1 MKKFEYIIKDA
12 NGIHAR
18 PAGMLVKEASKF
30 ESVIT
35 IESGEKKADAKKI
48 FAVMSMNVKCGDK
61 LSVLIEGSDEEKA
74 QKELFE
80 FFNSNL

>member
-1 MKKFEYIIKDA
+1 MKNFEYTIKDE

-30 ESVIT
+30 NSDIVL
-35 IESGEKKADAKKI
+35 ESGEKKADAKKI

-61 LSVLIEGSDEEKA
+61 LSVLIEGSDEAQAEKV
-74 QKELFE
+74 LYE
-80 FFNSNL
+80 FFCSNL

>member
-61 LSVLIEGSDEEKA
+61 LSVLIEGIDEQQAEKV
-74 QKELFE
+74 LFE

>member
-74 QKELFE
+74 QKVLFE

>member
-1 MKKFEYIIKDA
+1 MKNFEYIIKGT

-30 ESVIT
+30 DSVIT
-35 IESGEKKADAKKI
+35 LKTGEKNADAKKI
-48 FAVMSMNVKCGDK
+48 FAVMSMNAKCGDK
-61 LSVLIEGSDEEKA
+61 LSVLIEGSDEDKA
-74 QKELFE
+74 EKELLK

>member
-30 ESVIT
+30 DSAVT
-35 IESGEKKADAKKI
+35 LESGERKADAKKI

-74 QKELFE
+74 EKALFE